1 MDTPSLLLECS
12 DVELMLS
19 QELLTEVQLEN
30 AFALCRQ
37 ENNLDLAARLL
48 KEAIGLPSTESFAAE
63 CELTDFHQAA
73 RDGDLFRLQ
82 AWIAAGVPI
91 NVQYELGDCELD
103 EGGFEA
109 GTALTLALA
118 HGNTECVAFLLAQ
131 PDIRLDIVGEQHPD
145 ASHLLASLRSSR
157 YVVPFLAIRNS
168 EFAHYLDEYDFDV
181 DVRWGKHGELSC
193 LIEAFDRNDL
203 ETMAFAL
210 QRGADP
216 QQYREADYQE
226 ESIWP
231 EAIEAY
237 LARPSE
243 LDLAKIRLLM
253 EHGASIL
260 AHVNYDSTSVTQRV
274 WESRNPMLMELFD
287 LEWLQEAF
295 SEIQQQRDWLESQQ
309 GSVDLLAKVGHSVSE
324 SPIMVDLLPDMH
336 KLGRVRVGGWIKRLA
351 LLQSTEGRFYLRL
364 EQHGM
369 PERIEFPL
377 PEPLVRV
384 ARETLS
390 LPDFS
395 PLGWGIRLLSEEAI
409 DWWHALD
416 DILGHSFRLS
426 LFDELRYR
434 DGQRELMADTF

>member
-19 QELLTEVQLEN
+19 QELLTENQLEDG
-30 AFALCRQ
+30 FSLCRQ

-48 KEAIGLPSTESFAAE
+48 KEVIGLPSSGYFAAE
-63 CELTDFHQAA
+63 CEFTDFHQAA

-91 NVQYELGDCELD
+91 NVQYELNED
-103 EGGFEA
+103 EFEA

-131 PDIRLDIVGEQHPD
+131 PDIRLDIVGEHHPN
-145 ASHLLASLRSSR
+145 ASHLIASLRSSR

-181 DVRWGKHGELSC
+181 DVRWGNRDQLSC

-243 LDLAKIRLLM
+243 LGLAKIKLLM
-253 EHGASIL
+253 EHGASVL

-287 LEWLQEAF
+287 LEWLQKAF

-309 GSVDLLAKVGHSVSE
+309 GSVDLLTIAGRPVSE

-336 KLGRVRVGGWIKRLA
+336 KLERVRIGGWIKRLT
-351 LLQSTEGRFYLRL
+351 LSQSAEGRFYLRL
-364 EQHGM
+364 EQNGM
-369 PERIEFPL
+369 PERIEFSL
-377 PEPLVRV
+377 PEPLVRF

-409 DWWHALD
+409 GWWHALD
-416 DILGHSFRLS
+416 DVLGHSFRLS
-426 LFDELRYR
+426 LFD
-434 DGQRELMADTF
+434 DCVNGMGSVS

>member
-19 QELLTEVQLEN
+19 QELLTEEQLED
-30 AFALCRQ
+30 AFSLCRQ
-37 ENNLDLAARLL
+37 ESNQDLAARLL
-48 KEAIGLPSTESFAAE
+48 KEVIGLPITGSFTAESG
-63 CELTDFHQAA
+63 LTDFHQAA

-91 NVQYELGDCELD
+91 NVQYELSDCELD

-131 PDIRLDIVGEQHPD
+131 QDVRMDIVGEHHPD

-216 QQYREADYQE
+216 QQYREVNYQE

-237 LARPSE
+237 LACPSE
-243 LDLAKIRLLM
+243 LGLAKIKLLM
-253 EHGASIL
+253 EHGASVL
-260 AHVNYDSTSVTQRV
+260 APLNYESSSVTQRV
-274 WESRNPMLMELFD
+274 WGSRNPMLMALFD

-309 GSVDLLAKVGHSVSE
+309 GSVDLLTMVGRPVSE

-336 KLGRVRVGGWIKRLA
+336 KLGRVRVGGWIKRLV
-351 LLQSTEGRFYLRL
+351 LLQSAEGRFYLRL
-364 EQHGM
+364 EQHGI

-377 PEPLVRV
+377 PRPLVCV

-416 DILGHSFRLS
+416 DILVHSFRLS
-426 LFDELRYR
+426 LFDELRYQ